1 MKTLAYY
8 LLGIFSLCILN
19 ACGDEDSPTP
29 EPPPSKGQEEVQKIV
44 EVLESQPEISQFVDM
59 LKQVDVADLNEN
71 QLTVFAVKNPNTASR
86 AAQLDSAS
94 IRNHIAKGSYAK
106 EDLTDGM
113 TLTSISN
120 ETLYVTRTENDVQ
133 INGVKIEG
141 NAIPAGNSFVYVVPE
156 VIPMIE
162 APTIPLH
169 ETTIITKLPTGEAL
183 AGVNI
188 EAKDGRGNLLGTFTT
203 NENGE
208 AIIQHQSDTL
218 SYVISKENFSNLH
231 DGFLIAGMD
240 ENGNLIY
247 ADLNGDGLITVDD
260 KANSDPYTYF
270 VNYKDLPENSLTK
283 THYMAEIK
291 EEEINVPEVEALWKQ
306 SFETFLTQSKNM
318 EFNLLYSPEFN
329 YSNIEYISDPFW
341 DFAYQTID
349 DCKKYLDQLTSLNTT
364 EGWEA
369 SWNLTV
375 DLGVIQSQLFGYYG
389 KLIPNDTQ
397 ESQEYLIYYLTD
409 LVNTFDT
416 EKQLAAR
423 ALLAKISLLSGAYDA
438 AIQEC
443 QYILNTNT
451 FVLDPQALDNPESKE
466 VIWGGYK
473 ENFSNPENPSG
484 SYIHPILLREVYLM
498 AAIAYSQTQREE
510 EASRLKSILKEA
522 FSIESTEW
530 TDYINVLRGTGSAYP
545 YYRLLNIPI
554 NQTGFISSTHYYLPI
569 PKQAINDYDMTQ
581 NNGYN

>member
-8 LLGIFSLCILN
+8 LLGIFSLCLLN
-19 ACGDEDSPTP
+19 ACSDEDNPTP

-44 EVLESQPEISQFVDM
+44 EVLKESNPEVSQFVEI
-59 LKQVDVADLNEN
+59 LEKVNVADLT
-71 QLTVFAVKNPNTASR
+71 QDKLTVFAVKNISTASR
-86 AAQLDSAS
+86 AAVLDTAS
-94 IRNHIAKGSYAK
+94 IKNHIAKGSYTK
-106 EDLTDGM
+106 DDLKDG
-113 TLTSISN
+113 TKLTSISN
-120 ETLYVTRTENDVQ
+120 ETLYVTRTEDDVQ

-141 NAIPAGNSFVYVVPE
+141 NAIKAGNSYVYVVPE

-260 KANSDPYTYF
+260 KVSSDPYTYF
-270 VNYKDLPENSLTK
+270 VNYKDLPENNLTK

-291 EEEINVPEVEALWKQ
+291 EEEINVSEVEALWKQ
-306 SFETFLTQSKNM
+306 SFETFLTQSKNL
-318 EFNLLYSPEFN
+318 EFSLLYDKSFDYN
-329 YSNIEYISDPFW
+329 MIEYTSSTFW

-349 DCKKYLDQLTSLNTT
+349 ECKKYLEQLTSLNTA

-375 DLGVIQSQLFGYYG
+375 DLGVIQSQLFGLYG
-389 KLIPNDTQ
+389 KITPLDNE
-397 ESQEYLIYYLTD
+397 ESQNQLIYYLAD
-409 LVNTFDT
+409 LSDT
-416 EKQLAAR
+416 LPIQLAIASR
-423 ALLAKISLLSGAYDA
+423 TLLGKIYLFSEYYED
-438 AIQEC
+438 AIQQC
-443 QYILNTNT
+443 LY
-451 FVLDPQALDNPESKE
+451 VLDSNIFALDLQALDNLESKE

-473 ENFSNPENPSG
+473 DNFGNPGG
-484 SYIHPILLREVYLM
+484 SYIHPVLLREVYLM
-498 AAIAYSQTQREE
+498 AAIAYSQSGREMKATE
-510 EASRLKSILKEA
+510 IKNILNET
-522 FSIESTEW
+522 FSIEGAEW
-530 TDYINVLRGTGSAYP
+530 KDYINLLQGTGSAYP
-545 YYRLLNIPI
+545 YYRLLNISI
-554 NQTGFISSTHYYLPI
+554 EQTGFNPDKHFYLPI
-569 PKQAINDYDMTQ
+569 PQTALDVYYPGMKQNP
-581 NNGYN
+581 GY

>member
-19 ACGDEDSPTP
+19 ACENEENPTS

-44 EVLESQPEISQFVDM
+44 EVLKESNPEVSQFVEI
-59 LKQVDVADLNEN
+59 LEKVNVADLT
-71 QLTVFAVKNPNTASR
+71 QDKLTVFAVKNISTASR
-86 AAQLDSAS
+86 AAVLDTAS
-94 IRNHIAKGSYAK
+94 IKNHIAKGSYTK
-106 EDLTDGM
+106 DDLKDG
-113 TLTSISN
+113 TKLTSISN
-120 ETLYVTRTENDVQ
+120 ETLYVTRTEDDVQ

-141 NAIPAGNSFVYVVPE
+141 NAIKAGNSYVYVVPE

-169 ETTIITKLPTGEAL
+169 ETTITTKLPTGEAL

-260 KANSDPYTYF
+260 KVSSDPYTYF
-270 VNYKDLPENSLTK
+270 VNYKDLPENNLTK

-291 EEEINVPEVEALWKQ
+291 EEEINVSEVEALWKQ
-306 SFETFLTQSKNM
+306 SFETFLTQSKNL
-318 EFNLLYSPEFN
+318 EFSLLYDKSFDYN
-329 YSNIEYISDPFW
+329 MIEYTSSTFW

-349 DCKKYLDQLTSLNTT
+349 ECKKYLEQLTSLNTT

-375 DLGVIQSQLFGYYG
+375 DLGVIQNQLFGLYG
-389 KLIPNDTQ
+389 KVAPLDNEESKNQLISYLADLSNTLPGPLAIASKTLLGKIYLFSEYYEDAIQQCLYIINNSTYALDSNALNNS
-397 ESQEYLIYYLTD
+397 ESQEI
-409 LVNTFDT
+409 
-416 EKQLAAR
+416 
-423 ALLAKISLLSGAYDA
+423 
-438 AIQEC
+438 
-443 QYILNTNT
+443 
-451 FVLDPQALDNPESKE
+451 
-466 VIWGGYK
+466 IWGGYK
-473 ENFSNPENPSG
+473 DNFGNPG
-484 SYIHPILLREVYLM
+484 GTYIHPVLLREVYLM
-498 AAIAYSQTQREE
+498 AAIAYSQSGREM
-510 EASRLKSILKEA
+510 EATEIKNILNET
-522 FSIESTEW
+522 FSIEGAEW
-530 TDYINVLRGTGSAYP
+530 KDYINLLQGTGSAYP
-545 YYRLLNIPI
+545 YYRLLNISI
-554 NQTGFISSTHYYLPI
+554 EQTGFNPDKHFYLPI
-569 PKQAINDYDMTQ
+569 PQTALDVYYPGMKQNP
-581 NNGYN
+581 GY